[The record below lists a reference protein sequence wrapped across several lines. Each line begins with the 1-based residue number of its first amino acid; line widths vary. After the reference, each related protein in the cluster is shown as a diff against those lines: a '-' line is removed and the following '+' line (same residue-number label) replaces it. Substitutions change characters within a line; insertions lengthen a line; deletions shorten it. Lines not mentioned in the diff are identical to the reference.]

1 MTASKKSEKKSTPK
15 EGTGVKINN
24 SVQIEKIEEKINLL
38 FKGLVEVKEDIKD
51 IEKKLNQVTDR
62 MGL

>member
-24 SVQIEKIEEKINLL
+24 LL
-38 FKGLVEVKEDIKD
+38 FKGLVEIGEELEDKI
-51 IEKKLNQVTDR
+51 KKLKQVTER